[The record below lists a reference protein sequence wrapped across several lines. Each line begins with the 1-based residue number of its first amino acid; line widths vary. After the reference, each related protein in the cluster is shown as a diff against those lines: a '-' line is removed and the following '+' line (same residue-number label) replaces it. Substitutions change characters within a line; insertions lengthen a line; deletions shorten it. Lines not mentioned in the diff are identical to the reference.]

1 MRARIAH
8 LPSPWRRH
16 LTAAISLYPDGAL
29 HMPYLE
35 ILARNFRLG
44 EDKHAADTRT
54 LRDARSALAR
64 DMTAAVVSAFS
75 VLPATV
81 TLFFIPLNEEA
92 YAHEGELA
100 ADMSSDDPRR
110 HRIFVKVHAYAR
122 SIDQR
127 RALAVALTPLLACHY
142 GASLDKVAIYF
153 IDRTFDEVAHGG
165 QMAVD
170 I

>member
-1 MRARIAH
+1 
-8 LPSPWRRH
+8 
-16 LTAAISLYPDGAL
+16 
-29 HMPYLE
+29 MPYLE
-35 ILARNFRLG
+35 ILALKLRLG
-44 EDKHAADTRT
+44 QDNDPTDTYA
-54 LRDARSALAR
+54 LRDARSALSR